1 MNSDRKTIRIG
12 GYLRK
17 RNRSII
23 TSYLSLRRLI
33 GILGIL
39 LPFICVLGGLL
50 FSDIPIRTSISSY
63 YHTNMRDS
71 FVGLLVGVALFLITY
86 KGYER
91 IDNIVTSIIG
101 FTALGVAIFPCRYSI
116 ASTQPLGIFQ
126 RTPTISNNIHLVCA
140 FTFFFLLA
148 INSIFLFTLTKSKD
162 IPKTRDKKIRD
173 YIYIG
178 CGIIILMSLAIL
190 LIRSL
195 VGAEAE
201 NSKTLLIFETIM
213 LLAFGISWLVKG
225 KTLETFKIFFKDK
238 PKKLA

>member
-1 MNSDRKTIRIG
+1 MF
-12 GYLRK
+12 RK

-23 TSYLSLRRLI
+23 ISYLSLRRLI

-39 LPFICVLGGLL
+39 LPFVCMFGGFL
-50 FSDIPIRTSISSY
+50 FSDLPIRSSISSY
-63 YHTNMRDS
+63 YHTNMRDF

-91 IDNIVTSIIG
+91 IDNIATSIIG
-101 FTALGVAIFPCRYSI
+101 FAGLGIAVFPCRYSI

-126 RTPTISNNIHLVCA
+126 ITPTISNKIHLVCA

-162 IPKTRDKKIRD
+162 IPKTRDKKIRN

-195 VGAEAE
+195 VGAEVE
-201 NSKTLLIFETIM
+201 NSKTLLFFETIM
-213 LLAFGISWLVKG
+213 LVAFGISWLVKG
-225 KTLETFKIFFKDK
+225 KTLFKDK